1 MQPGGY
7 VLADLTDERG
17 PAGLAVMPD
26 HRIVQSLG
34 GAHAARSEMAS
45 GMAGDRSAGDA
56 GGRGMALGLRR
67 NAAWAF
73 SGQVVAAACHWGGLI
88 ILGRLAGPD
97 ELGRYA
103 LALAVV
109 TPILLF
115 GGLQMREI
123 QVADAKERYYFQD
136 YLALR
141 LAGIAG
147 AGITIVAIA
156 LLGYSW
162 QLAVPILLVGVA
174 KGFESL
180 SDVYYGL
187 AQRHRRLDLV
197 AQSTMLRGVSGLLA
211 LAICYYLTR
220 NLELGLMCMAAAWGL
235 VWCLFDRAKTRR
247 WRQQPGSGPAWQ
259 LSFRRCLALGRT
271 AVPLGVA
278 MLLVALNPNVPR
290 YFIEA
295 MHGLGELGLFAAM
308 AHFVV
313 AGRMPIT
320 AVCQAAFPRLADLYA
335 AGDRATFRHLLIRMM
350 GFALLPGLVGLVVA
364 IAFGHELLGLI
375 YGPRF
380 AEGADLFPWIML
392 VGVVLYVQTP
402 FGYGMTAMHR
412 FKVQPL
418 IFGLVVLVNAIGCLV
433 LVPRY
438 GPLGAT
444 IPWLGSVVCQFVLSL
459 IVHWVGLRRPIVAR
473 TATPAA
479 PDLS

>member
-1 MQPGGY
+1 
-7 VLADLTDERG
+7 
-17 PAGLAVMPD
+17 
-26 HRIVQSLG
+26 
-34 GAHAARSEMAS
+34 
-45 GMAGDRSAGDA
+45 
-56 GGRGMALGLRR
+56 MALGLRR

-73 SGQVVAAACHWGGLI
+73 FGQVVFAACHWSGLI
-88 ILGRLAGPD
+88 LLGRLAGPE

-147 AGITIVAIA
+147 AGITIVVIA

-162 QLAVPILLVGVA
+162 QLAVPILLAGVA

-197 AQSTMLRGVSGLLA
+197 AQSTMLRGVSGLIA
-211 LAICYYLTR
+211 LAISYYLTR

-259 LSFRRCLALGRT
+259 LGFRRCLELGRT

-313 AGRMPIT
+313 AGRMPVT

-335 AGDRATFRHLLIRMM
+335 AGDRVAFRHLLVRMM

-364 IAFGHELLGLI
+364 NAFGHELLGLI

-380 AEGADLFPWIML
+380 AHAADVFPWIML
-392 VGVVLYVQTP
+392 VGAALYIQSP
-402 FGYGMTAMHR
+402 LDYGLTAMHQ

-418 IFGLVVLVNAIGCLV
+418 IFGFVVLVNVVGCLV
-433 LVPRY
+433 LVPHY
-438 GPLGAT
+438 GLWGAT
-444 IPWLGSVVCQFVLSL
+444 IPWLASVTCQLALSL
-459 IVHWVGLRRPIVAR
+459 VVHWRCLRWPGGGQIAPVAVPVGREPEWHLGSRR
-473 TATPAA
+473 
-479 PDLS
+479 D